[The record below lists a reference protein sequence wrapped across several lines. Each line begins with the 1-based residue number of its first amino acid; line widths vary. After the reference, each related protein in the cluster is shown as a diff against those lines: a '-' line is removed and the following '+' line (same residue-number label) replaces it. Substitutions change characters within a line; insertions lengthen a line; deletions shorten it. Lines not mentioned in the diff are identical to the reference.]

1 MLAGSTPRHGL
12 ESGMS
17 DWMLYDE
24 IVDRVNTCHL
34 EAYSGLIIGV
44 TETRHSFQIGFEG
57 GEIILL
63 TYRVKK
69 GMDALGLITQIE
81 RARVAEHPNSDM
93 PGGRDNT
100 LDTDNVIARL
110 VSRTAD
116 DTTTITRMD
125 VVPAEVDSTD
135 ITIPGQLDARM
146 RKTIEKAA
154 RDHFGPIGA
163 LICEERLDNPEGD
176 VRTILLSIAHE
187 AGASD
192 ADTRAFLERF
202 AKA

>member
-1 MLAGSTPRHGL
+1 MR
-12 ESGMS
+12 
-17 DWMLYDE
+17 YDD

-44 TETRHSFQIGFEG
+44 TEDKHSFQIGFER

-69 GMDALGLITQIE
+69 GMDALGMITRFE
-81 RARVAEHPNSDM
+81 RARVAEYPNSDM

-100 LDTDNVIARL
+100 LDTGHVIARL
-110 VSRTAD
+110 VARTAD
-116 DTTTITRMD
+116 DTTTITRLD
-125 VVPAEVDSTD
+125 ENPAGPDTTD

-154 RDHFGPIGA
+154 RDHFGPVGA
-163 LICEERLDNPEGD
+163 MICEERLDNPDGD
-176 VRTILLSIAHE
+176 VRSILLGIAHE
-187 AGASD
+187 VGASD

-202 AKA
+202 AKG